1 MRLTLHAT
9 FVRCVFTAVFM
20 SLFVGSFSMGATPT
34 KLNVLLLMA
43 DDLRDF
49 GGAFTDELSSR
60 LKTLPLLRP

>member
-1 MRLTLHAT
+1 
-9 FVRCVFTAVFM
+9 
-20 SLFVGSFSMGATPT
+20 MGATPT